1 MQIEPDFEAWEVVFE
16 DLYKSNGTN
25 IKPYII
31 TVNGHPGLA
40 SPNYIGEG
48 DMKGIDNFAFLHW
61 WDNGVYY
68 RMHHENLHVTVDQLM
83 DTAESMY

>member
-1 MQIEPDFEAWEVVFE
+1 MRLILLPAFLVLGCSSGTLSEPDATDRLE
-16 DLYKSNGTN
+16 
-25 IKPYII
+25 
-31 TVNGHPGLA
+31 
-40 SPNYIGEG
+40 
-48 DMKGIDNFAFLHW
+48 LHW